1 MSVWWGLVR
10 GGLMSE
16 LDIGDIWLGEGDG
29 CTHSEVVTET
39 MSDLGNCVSGTRCDE
54 NDVCPAS

>member
-1 MSVWWGLVR
+1 
-10 GGLMSE
+10 MSE
-16 LDIGDIWLGEGDG
+16 LDIGDTWLGEGDG

-39 MSDLGNCVSGTRCDE
+39 MSDLGNCVGGTRCDE